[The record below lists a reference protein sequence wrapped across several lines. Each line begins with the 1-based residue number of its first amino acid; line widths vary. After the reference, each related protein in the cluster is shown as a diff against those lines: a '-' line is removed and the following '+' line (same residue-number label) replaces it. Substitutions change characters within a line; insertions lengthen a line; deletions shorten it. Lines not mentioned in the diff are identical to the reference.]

1 MMKKGRP
8 GFTMVELMMVI
19 AILGLLTMVALPR
32 IRNYRMSNNMMS
44 AKAQVAS
51 SIATARAAAIQKG
64 RTARFIVRGDRLNV
78 EVSADTA
85 SSIGGSTATGTMIII
100 SNIPLIDRYGVTIV
114 PRATGDSAIRFDG
127 RGFGS
132 TGSGGR
138 ATFILTGGSRTDSVC
153 VSSLGLIMKRGC
165 GA

>member
-1 MMKKGRP
+1 MKKLRP

-19 AILGLLTMVALPR
+19 AILGLLTMIAIPR

-64 RTARFIVRGDRLNV
+64 RTARFIVRGARLNV

-85 SSIGGSTATGTMIII
+85 SSIGGSIATGTMIIL
-100 SNIPLIDRYGVTIV
+100 SNIPLDDRYDVTIT
-114 PRATGDSAIRFDG
+114 PRAAADSVIRFDA
-127 RGFGS
+127 RGFGT
-132 TGSGGR
+132 TGSNGR
-138 ATFILTGGSRTDSVC
+138 AIFLISGGGRTDSVC

>member
-1 MMKKGRP
+1 
-8 GFTMVELMMVI
+8 
-19 AILGLLTMVALPR
+19 
-32 IRNYRMSNNMMS
+32 MSNNMMS

-64 RTARFIVRGDRLNV
+64 RQARFIVRGDRLNV

-85 SSIGGSTATGTMIII
+85 SSIGGSSATGTMIIL
-100 SNIPLIDRYGVTIV
+100 SNIPLDDRYDVSIV
-114 PRATGDSAIRFDG
+114 PRAALDSVIRFDA
-127 RGFGS
+127 RGFGT
-132 TGSGGR
+132 TGSGGMAR
-138 ATFILTGGSRTDSVC
+138 FILTGGSRTDSVC

>member
-1 MMKKGRP
+1 MKKARR

-19 AILGLLTMVALPR
+19 AILGLLVGIAIPR

-64 RTARFIVRGDRLNV
+64 RQARFIVRGDRLNV

-85 SSIGGSTATGTMIII
+85 SSIGGSSATGTMIIL
-100 SNIPLIDRYGVTIV
+100 SNIPLDDRYDVSIV
-114 PRATGDSAIRFDG
+114 PRAALDSVIRFDA
-127 RGFGS
+127 RGFGT
-132 TGSGGR
+132 TGSGGMAR
-138 ATFILTGGSRTDSVC
+138 FILTGGSRTDSVC